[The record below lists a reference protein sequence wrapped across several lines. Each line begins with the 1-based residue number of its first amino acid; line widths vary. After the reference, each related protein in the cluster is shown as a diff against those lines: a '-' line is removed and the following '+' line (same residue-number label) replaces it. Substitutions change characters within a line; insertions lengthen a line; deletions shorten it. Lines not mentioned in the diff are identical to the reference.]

1 MTKREQ
7 YQHSVTI
14 EAFVLDGR
22 AWLTWSVHRSRRG
35 EPSRR
40 LWRMRRVLV
49 RVDREANIPQL
60 TTLAA
65 RMAAYVLPKL
75 PGSAHWPRGED
86 WMEVGAT
93 EWSGSP
99 GGGKGGECPNVLP
112 NSDRTADPIMTAE
125 LYHQSAPAAAR
136 GNGMSEANS
145 FSSLDRKPVWPADGQ
160 RALPGL

>member
-7 YQHSVTI
+7 YQHSVAI

-22 AWLTWSVHRSRRG
+22 AWLTWSVYRSRRG
-35 EPSRR
+35 DPSRR

-49 RVDREANIPQL
+49 RVDQGANIPQL
-60 TTLAA
+60 TILAA

-75 PGSAHWPRGED
+75 PGSAHWPKGES
-86 WMEVGAT
+86 WQEIGAT

-99 GGGKGGECPNVLP
+99 GGGKGGESPNVLP
-112 NSDRTADPIMTAE
+112 NSDRTADPIKE
-125 LYHQSAPAAAR
+125 NGIYHRSAAAPAR
-136 GNGMSEANS
+136 GYGTSEASS

-160 RALPGL
+160 RPLPGL